1 MIQVKVVPGM
11 TLAETVFD
19 VSGTGKASFP
29 STDLLEAAVYTYFER
44 RKGWDFFQGVHPVVR
59 TDKAT
64 VEAAITGQHVNVPVL
79 TPSAINHALWD
90 NSDEKTPT
98 TFKAELSA
106 AVKASTSV
114 TWEESATVG
123 FSFAVGVEVNEAG
136 VKVTGTTTY
145 SFSATVG
152 HSTSKSVE
160 REVGVTGGVE
170 RDVPGGEVD
179 VAILLIQSGRLSAD
193 VMFQRAYSGPL
204 LWKPRYS
211 GVWQPLSFAALE
223 ADGGAL
229 RPLTARANF
238 GCDFA
243 TDTDIKIVPAASGSA
258 ADVDAAIQ
266 KALDEERKAA

>member
-11 TLAETVFD
+11 TLAETVFQ

-44 RKGWDFFQGVHPVVR
+44 RKGWGFFQGVHPVVR
-59 TDKAT
+59 TDQAT
-64 VEAAITGQHVNVPVL
+64 VEAAVVGQHVNVPVL
-79 TPSAINHALWD
+79 TPTAIDHALWD
-90 NSDEKTPT
+90 NADEETPT

-106 AVKASTSV
+106 SVKASTSV

-152 HSTSKSVE
+152 HSATKSVE

-179 VAILLIQSGRLSAD
+179 VCILLLQSGKLSAD
-193 VMFQRAYSGPL
+193 VRFMRKFLGPL

-211 GVWQPLSFAALE
+211 GTWQPLAFEALE

-229 RPLTARANF
+229 RPLTAVATF

-243 TDTDIKIVPAASGSA
+243 TDTDIKIVPAASGSPD
-258 ADVDAAIQ
+258 DVDAAIN
-266 KALDEERKAA
+266 KALAEERKAA